1 MYQKVPIEKVI
12 KRDGRV
18 VDFDANRISE
28 AIRKAMV
35 STNQYNPKTHSEV
48 LNYVLKVLSE
58 KFSEGRVPHVEEIQ
72 DIVELSLVKFD
83 LYEVAKAYI
92 LYRKERERIREE
104 KKKILE
110 KDYVDEVDKAF
121 SLNALRLMASRYL
134 LRDENGKLIE
144 GPKQMFQRVAALVAI
159 PDILYNEL
167 VFSKIGGQKVH
178 EKEDF
183 NPLEWVGKLGLEK
196 GEDGYKVVWNEW
208 HLERMKHLYD
218 ELNLQGKMKVSW
230 SEFLN
235 LFQNRMFKHNFENY
249 YKIMVSKKF
258 IPNSPTLFNAGTRL
272 GQLSACFVLDIE
284 DDI

>member
-1 MYQKVPIEKVI
+1 MYNKTRIEKVI
-12 KRDGRV
+12 KRDGRI
-18 VDFDANRISE
+18 VDFDVNRISE

-35 STNQYNPKTHSEV
+35 STNQYDPKIHSEV
-48 LNYVLKVLSE
+48 LNYVLKLLSE
-58 KFSEGRVPHVEEIQ
+58 KFADGRIPHVEEIQ

-144 GPKQMFQRVAALVAI
+144 GPKQMFQRVAALVTIA
-159 PDILYNEL
+159 DILYDER
-167 VFSKIGGQKVH
+167 VFSKAGDQKVH

-183 NPLEWVGKLGLEK
+183 NSSEWVGKVVLETEE
-196 GEDGYKVVWNEW
+196 GRHKVVLNEW
-208 HLERMKHLYD
+208 HLERMKYLYD
-218 ELNLQGKMKVSW
+218 ELNSQGKMKVSW
-230 SEFLN
+230 SEFLK
-235 LFQNRMFKHNFENY
+235 LLQNGAFKHVIKNFESY
-249 YKIMVSKKF
+249 YNLMVSKKF
-258 IPNSPTLFNAGTRL
+258 MPNSPTLFNAGTRL
-272 GQLSACFVLDIE
+272 GQLSA
-284 DDI
+284 